1 MDMKTENKI
10 KKNMGRYTSE
20 QFELY
25 TAEAGWEEW
34 MEEYTFAE
42 DGEELSEEEIKEIER
57 IQKDLWCEVHRVT
70 LK

>member
-1 MDMKTENKI
+1 MKTENKI

-25 TAEAGWEEW
+25 KSEAGWQEW
-34 MEEYTFAE
+34 MEEYTLAE
-42 DGEELSEEEIKEIER
+42 DDEKIEEQEAKEIER
-57 IQKDLWCEVHRVT
+57 IQKDLWFEVHRVT